1 MIYEREKNNKEI
13 QLEKLEIQIDYLKK
27 EIESNKEWLE
37 NQDIILNEYSMEKWK
52 IWIENQEVEC
62 KKLQLYRDELKKRIE
77 DLHIIMKNNKE
88 HIETKIRQKESI
100 IDNSKLYSMILFLME
115 KADDFDVEL
124 KEILWKNVLNF

>member
-1 MIYEREKNNKEI
+1 
-13 QLEKLEIQIDYLKK
+13 
-27 EIESNKEWLE
+27 
-37 NQDIILNEYSMEKWK
+37 MEKWK

-115 KADDFDVEL
+115 S
-124 KEILWKNVLNF
+124 

>member
-1 MIYEREKNNKEI
+1 
-13 QLEKLEIQIDYLKK
+13 
-27 EIESNKEWLE
+27 
-37 NQDIILNEYSMEKWK
+37 MEKWK

-115 KADDFDVEL
+115 KADDFDVEFERNSLEERIEFL
-124 KEILWKNVLNF
+124 KRKRGRMIWYNIKIICK